1 MKIGQIVKERYE
13 ILEILGEGGM
23 AFVYKARD
31 MQLERFV
38 AIKTLKPNY
47 VNQETFVDR
56 FKREAKTAAN
66 LNHPNIVQ
74 IFDWGIEDEP
84 YFVMEYIE
92 GNTLTSI
99 IAKNRTISL
108 SDILFIG
115 AQVSSGLHAAHQKG
129 LVHRDIKPGN
139 IMITPDGKVKVTDFG
154 IVSLQN
160 EESDITKT
168 GSILGTASYISPE
181 QAQGKPVSIESD
193 LYSLGTV
200 LYELITGKAPFSGD
214 SPISTAT
221 KHLTEK
227 PEKPS
232 LFRRDLPK
240 GVESAIL
247 KLLEKATYDR
257 FKSAEDL
264 RATLLQQRKALQ
276 SEQTRENLVDL
287 TNPKVKL
294 RFTLPALIISIGVV
308 IGTVWT
314 LTQVFDGLPVDGG
327 APTLIEIP
335 DLTGS
340 EQAQALEDLQNLG
353 FKVGIENSAD
363 ASVPA
368 GSVIRT
374 QPPSNTVINPDSLVT
389 IIVSVGP
396 EAFPIPYVLDIETER
411 AIYVVEESGF
421 TLGQLLEVNDEN
433 IPRGFVISQNPVAGT
448 KMSPGTKVDLVV
460 SKGPSLIEISD
471 LSRKSPEDAIQILET
486 LGFEYELIEEYSEDV
501 EIGLVSG
508 TIPEAGEIVTP
519 DELIQVIVSLGI
531 KIEVPEV
538 EGLGYEDAINI
549 LEELGLVVTVSGD
562 TNGVV
567 RKQIPRKGEFVEPEG
582 VVELTFGRLRTKKL
596 KIELINWYKNNKRS
610 FSWRNTKILGKFY

>member
-1 MKIGQIVKERYE
+1 MKIGQIVKDRYE

-31 MQLERFV
+31 TQLERFV

-47 VNQETFVDR
+47 VNQETFVER

-115 AQVSSGLHAAHQKG
+115 AQVSNGLHAAHQKG

-200 LYELITGKAPFSGD
+200 LYELIAGKPPFTGD
-214 SPISTAT
+214 TPISTAT

-227 PEKPS
+227 PEKLS
-232 LFRRDLPK
+232 SFRRDLPK
-240 GVESAIL
+240 GVENTIM
-247 KLLEKATYDR
+247 KMLEKATYDR
-257 FKSAEDL
+257 FKSAEDV
-264 RATLLQQRKALQ
+264 RATLLQQRKSLQ
-276 SEQTRENLVDL
+276 FEQTRENLVDL
-287 TNPKVKL
+287 TNPKIKL
-294 RFTLPALIISIGVV
+294 RFTLPALLISIGVV
-308 IGTVWT
+308 VGTIWT

-327 APTLIEIP
+327 SPTLVEIP

-363 ASVPA
+363 PSVPA

-374 QPPSNTVINPDSLVT
+374 QPQSNTVVNPDSLVT

-396 EAFPIPYVLDIETER
+396 EAFPIPYVLDIEKER
-411 AIYVVEESGF
+411 AVYVVEESGF
-421 TLGQLLEVNDEN
+421 ILGQLLEVNDDN

-448 KMSPGTKVDLVV
+448 KMSPGSTVDLVI

-486 LGFEYELIEEYSEDV
+486 LGFEYELIEEFSEDI

-508 TIPEAGEIVTP
+508 TLPEAGEIVTP

-538 EGLGYEDAINI
+538 EGLNYENAIKI
-549 LEELGLVVTVSGD
+549 LEELNLVVTVNGD
-562 TNGVV
+562 TSGLV
-567 RKQIPRKGEFVEPEG
+567 RKQIPRKGEFLEPEG
-582 VVELTFGRLRTKKL
+582 VVELTFG
-596 KIELINWYKNNKRS
+596 S
-610 FSWRNTKILGKFY
+610 

>member
-74 IFDWGIEDEP
+74 IFDWGIEKEP
-84 YFVMEYIE
+84 YFVMEFIE

-115 AQVSSGLHAAHQKG
+115 AQVSNGLHAAHQKG

-232 LFRRDLPK
+232 MFRRDLPK
-240 GVESAIL
+240 GVETAIL

-308 IGTVWT
+308 IGTIWT
-314 LTQVFDGLPVDGG
+314 LTQVFDGLPTDGG
-327 APTLIEIP
+327 MPTLIEIP

-353 FKVGIENSAD
+353 FKIGIENSAD

-374 QPPSNTVINPDSLVT
+374 QPPSNTIVNPDSLVT

-411 AIYVVEESGF
+411 AIYIVEESGF

-433 IPRGFVISQNPVAGT
+433 IPRGFIISQNPVAGT
-448 KMSPGTKVDLVV
+448 KMSPGTAVDLVV
-460 SKGPSLIEISD
+460 SKGPSLIVISD

-508 TIPEAGEIVTP
+508 TIPESGEIVTP

-538 EGLGYEDAINI
+538 EGLVYEDAINI
-549 LEELGLVVTVSGD
+549 LEELGLVATVTGD

-567 RKQIPRKGEFVEPEG
+567 RKQIPRKGEFVEPES
-582 VVELTFGRLRTKKL
+582 VVELTFG
-596 KIELINWYKNNKRS
+596 S
-610 FSWRNTKILGKFY
+610 

>member
-13 ILEILGEGGM
+13 ILQVLGEGGM

-31 MQLERFV
+31 TQLERFV

-74 IFDWGIEDEP
+74 IFDWGIEEEP

-92 GNTLTSI
+92 GDTLTSI
-99 IAKNRTISL
+99 ISKNKTISL

-168 GSILGTASYISPE
+168 GSVLGTASYISPE

-200 LYELITGKAPFSGD
+200 LYELITGKTPFSGD

-227 PEKPS
+227 PEKLS
-232 LFRRDLPK
+232 TYRKDLPR
-240 GVESAIL
+240 GVENAIL

-264 RATLLQQRKALQ
+264 RATLLQQRKMLQ

-287 TNPKVKL
+287 TNPKIKL
-294 RFTLPALIISIGVV
+294 RFTLPALLLSVGVV
-308 IGTVWT
+308 IGTIWT
-314 LTQVFDGLPVDGG
+314 LTKVFDGLPVDGG
-327 APTLIEIP
+327 TQTLVEIP

-340 EQAQALEDLQNLG
+340 EQAQALQDLQSLG
-353 FKVGIENSAD
+353 FKVGIENAAD
-363 ASVPA
+363 SSVPA

-374 QPPSNTVINPDSLVT
+374 QPPSNTIINPESLVT

-396 EAFPIPYVLDIETER
+396 EAFPIPYILDIETER

-421 TLGQLLEVNDEN
+421 ILGQLLEVNDNN

-448 KMSPGTKVDLVV
+448 KMSPGSSVDLVV

-486 LGFEYELIEEYSEDV
+486 LGFKYELVEEYSEDI

-508 TIPEAGEIVTP
+508 TLPEAGEIVTP
-519 DELIQVIVSLGI
+519 DQIIQVVVSLGI
-531 KIEVPEV
+531 RIEMPEV
-538 EGLGYEDAINI
+538 DGLSYEEAISI
-549 LEELGLVVTVSGD
+549 LEELDLIPTVVGD
-562 TNGVV
+562 TSGKV
-567 RKQIPRKGEFVEPEG
+567 RMQIPRKGEFVEPG
-582 VVELTFGRLRTKKL
+582 QVVELTFGD
-596 KIELINWYKNNKRS
+596 
-610 FSWRNTKILGKFY
+610 

>member
-264 RATLLQQRKALQ
+264 RATLLQQRKSLQ

-294 RFTLPALIISIGVV
+294 RFTLPALVISIGVV
-308 IGTVWT
+308 FGTIWT

-448 KMSPGTKVDLVV
+448 KMSPGTSVDLVV

-567 RKQIPRKGEFVEPEG
+567 RKQIPRKGEFLEPEG
-582 VVELTFGRLRTKKL
+582 VVELTFG
-596 KIELINWYKNNKRS
+596 S
-610 FSWRNTKILGKFY
+610 

>member
-31 MQLERFV
+31 TQLERFV

-74 IFDWGIEDEP
+74 IFDWGIEGEP

-200 LYELITGKAPFSGD
+200 LYELIAGKAPFSGD

-232 LFRRDLPK
+232 VFRRDLPK

-327 APTLIEIP
+327 APALVEIP

-421 TLGQLLEVNDEN
+421 ILGQLLEVNDEN

-519 DELIQVIVSLGI
+519 DQLIQVVVSLGI
-531 KIEVPEV
+531 RIEMPEV
-538 EGLGYEDAINI
+538 DGLSYEDAINI
-549 LEELGLVVTVSGD
+549 LEELNLIATVVGD
-562 TNGVV
+562 TNGKV
-567 RKQIPRKGEFVEPEG
+567 RKQIPRKGEFVEPG
-582 VVELTFGRLRTKKL
+582 QVVELTFGD
-596 KIELINWYKNNKRS
+596 
-610 FSWRNTKILGKFY
+610 

>member
-1 MKIGQIVKERYE
+1 MKIGQIVKDRYE

-99 IAKNRTISL
+99 IAKKRTISL

-240 GVESAIL
+240 GVETAIL

-294 RFTLPALIISIGVV
+294 RFTLPALIVSIGVV
-308 IGTVWT
+308 FGTIWT

-327 APTLIEIP
+327 APTLVEIP

-368 GSVIRT
+368 GFVIRT
-374 QPPSNTVINPDSLVT
+374 QPSSNTVINPDSLVT

-396 EAFPIPYVLDIETER
+396 EAFPIPYILDIETER

-448 KMSPGTKVDLVV
+448 KMSPGSAVDLVV

-486 LGFEYELIEEYSEDV
+486 LGFEYELIEEFSENV
-501 EIGLVSG
+501 EVGLVSG

-538 EGLGYEDAINI
+538 EGLGYEGAINI
-549 LEELGLVVTVSGD
+549 LEELGLVATVSGD
-562 TNGVV
+562 TNGIV
-567 RKQIPRKGEFVEPEG
+567 RKQMPRKGEFLEPEG
-582 VVELTFGRLRTKKL
+582 VVELTFG
-596 KIELINWYKNNKRS
+596 N
-610 FSWRNTKILGKFY
+610 

>member
-1 MKIGQIVKERYE
+1 MKIGQIVKDRYE

-31 MQLERFV
+31 TQLERLV

-47 VNQETFVDR
+47 VNQETFVER

-84 YFVMEYIE
+84 FFVMEYIE

-115 AQVSSGLHAAHQKG
+115 AQVSSGLHAAHEKG

-200 LYELITGKAPFSGD
+200 LYELITGKPPFAGD
-214 SPISTAT
+214 TPISTAT
-221 KHLTEK
+221 KHLTER

-232 LFRRDLPK
+232 SFRRDLPK
-240 GVESAIL
+240 GVESAIM

-264 RATLLQQRKALQ
+264 RATLLQQRKSLQ

-287 TNPKVKL
+287 TNPKIKL
-294 RFTLPALIISIGVV
+294 RFTLPALLISIGVV

-340 EQAQALEDLQNLG
+340 DQAQALEDLQNLG
-353 FKVGIENSAD
+353 FKVGIENAANS
-363 ASVPA
+363 SVPS
-368 GSVIRT
+368 GSVIQT
-374 QPPSNTVINPDSLVT
+374 QPQSNTVVNPDSLVT

-396 EAFPIPYVLDIETER
+396 EAFPIPYVLDIETDR

-421 TLGQLLEVNDEN
+421 ALGQLLEVNDDN
-433 IPRGFVISQNPVAGT
+433 IPRGFIISQNPIAGT
-448 KMSPGTKVDLVV
+448 KMSPGSTVDLVV
-460 SKGPSLIEISD
+460 SKGPSLIKISD

-508 TIPEAGEIVTP
+508 TLPEVGEIVAP
-519 DELIQVIVSLGI
+519 DQVIQVIVSLGI

-538 EGLGYEDAINI
+538 EGLNYEDAIKV
-549 LEELGLVVTVSGD
+549 LEELNLVVTVNGE
-562 TNGVV
+562 TNGIV
-567 RKQIPRKGEFVEPEG
+567 RKQIPRKGEFLEPEG
-582 VVELTFGRLRTKKL
+582 VVELTFG
-596 KIELINWYKNNKRS
+596 N
-610 FSWRNTKILGKFY
+610 

>member
-13 ILEILGEGGM
+13 ILEVLGEGGM

-31 MQLERFV
+31 TQLERFV

-74 IFDWGIEDEP
+74 IFDWGIEEEP

-264 RATLLQQRKALQ
+264 RATLLQQRKSLQ

-294 RFTLPALIISIGVV
+294 RFTLPALIVSIGVV

-363 ASVPA
+363 SSVPA

-374 QPPSNTVINPDSLVT
+374 QPPSNTIINPDSLVT

-411 AIYVVEESGF
+411 AIYLVEENGF

-448 KMSPGTKVDLVV
+448 KMSPGTTVDLVV
-460 SKGPSLIEISD
+460 SKGPSLIKISD

-486 LGFEYELIEEYSEDV
+486 LGFKYELIEEYSEDI

-508 TIPEAGEIVTP
+508 TLPKAGEIVTP
-519 DELIQVIVSLGI
+519 DVLIQVIVSLGI
-531 KIEVPEV
+531 RIEVPEV
-538 EGLGYEDAINI
+538 EGLKYEDAIRV
-549 LEELGLVVTVSGD
+549 LEELGLVATVSGD
-562 TNGVV
+562 TNDVV
-567 RKQIPRKGEFVEPEG
+567 RKQIPRKGEFIEPEG
-582 VVELTFGRLRTKKL
+582 VVELTFG
-596 KIELINWYKNNKRS
+596 N
-610 FSWRNTKILGKFY
+610 

>member
-31 MQLERFV
+31 TQLERFV
-38 AIKTLKPNY
+38 AIKTLKPTY

-108 SDILFIG
+108 SDVLFIG

-181 QAQGKPVSIESD
+181 QAQGKSVSIESD

-264 RATLLQQRKALQ
+264 RAILLQQRKALQ

-294 RFTLPALIISIGVV
+294 RFTLPALILSIGVV

-314 LTQVFDGLPVDGG
+314 LTQVFDGLPADGG
-327 APTLIEIP
+327 APTLVEIP

-353 FKVGIENSAD
+353 FKVGIENSAN

-411 AIYVVEESGF
+411 AIYVIEESGF
-421 TLGQLLEVNDEN
+421 NLGQLLEVNDDS

-448 KMSPGTKVDLVV
+448 KMSPGTTVDLVV

-486 LGFEYELIEEYSEDV
+486 LGFEYELIEEYSEDI

-519 DELIQVIVSLGI
+519 DQLIQVVVSLGI
-531 KIEVPEV
+531 RIEMPEV
-538 EGLGYEDAINI
+538 DGLSYEDAINI
-549 LEELGLVVTVSGD
+549 LEELNLIPTIIGD
-562 TNGVV
+562 TNGKV
-567 RKQIPRKGEFVEPEG
+567 RQQIPRKGEFVEPG
-582 VVELTFGRLRTKKL
+582 QVVELTFGD
-596 KIELINWYKNNKRS
+596 
-610 FSWRNTKILGKFY
+610 

>member
-31 MQLERFV
+31 MHLERFV

-74 IFDWGIEDEP
+74 IFDWGIEGEP
-84 YFVMEYIE
+84 FFVMEYIE

-99 IAKNRTISL
+99 ITKNRTISL

-240 GVESAIL
+240 GVETAIL

-294 RFTLPALIISIGVV
+294 RFTLPALVMSIGVV
-308 IGTVWT
+308 FGTIWT

-353 FKVGIENSAD
+353 FKVGIENSAN

-374 QPPSNTVINPDSLVT
+374 QPPSNTIINPDSLVT

-396 EAFPIPYVLDIETER
+396 EAFPIPYVLNIETER

-448 KMSPGTKVDLVV
+448 KMSPGATVDLVI
-460 SKGPSLIEISD
+460 SKGPSLIELSD
-471 LSRKSPEDAIQILET
+471 LSRKSPEDALQILET

-501 EIGLVSG
+501 EFGLVSG

-519 DELIQVIVSLGI
+519 DELIKVIVSLGI

-538 EGLGYEDAINI
+538 EGLGYEDAIKI
-549 LEELGLVVTVSGD
+549 LEELGLVATVSGD

-567 RKQIPRKGEFVEPEG
+567 RKQIPRKGEFLEPES
-582 VVELTFGRLRTKKL
+582 VVELTFG
-596 KIELINWYKNNKRS
+596 S
-610 FSWRNTKILGKFY
+610 

>member
-13 ILEILGEGGM
+13 ILQVLGEGGM

-31 MQLERFV
+31 TQLERFV

-74 IFDWGIEDEP
+74 IFDWGIEEEP

-92 GNTLTSI
+92 GDTLTSI
-99 IAKNRTISL
+99 ISKNKTISL

-168 GSILGTASYISPE
+168 GSVLGTASYISPE

-200 LYELITGKAPFSGD
+200 LYELITGKTPFSGD

-227 PEKPS
+227 PEKLS
-232 LFRRDLPK
+232 TYRKDLPR
-240 GVESAIL
+240 GVENAIL

-264 RATLLQQRKALQ
+264 RATLLQQRKMLQ

-287 TNPKVKL
+287 TNPKIKL
-294 RFTLPALIISIGVV
+294 RFTLPALLLSVGVV
-308 IGTVWT
+308 IGTIWT
-314 LTQVFDGLPVDGG
+314 LTKVFDGLPVDGG
-327 APTLIEIP
+327 TQTLVEIP

-340 EQAQALEDLQNLG
+340 EQAQALEDLQSLG
-353 FKVGIENSAD
+353 FKVGIENAAD
-363 ASVPA
+363 SSVPA

-374 QPPSNTVINPDSLVT
+374 QPPSNTIINPESLVT

-396 EAFPIPYVLDIETER
+396 EAFPIPYILDIETER

-421 TLGQLLEVNDEN
+421 ILGQLLEVNDNN

-448 KMSPGTKVDLVV
+448 KMSPGSSVDLVV

-471 LSRKSPEDAIQILET
+471 LSRKSPEDAVQILET
-486 LGFEYELIEEYSEDV
+486 LGFKYELVEEYSEDI

-508 TIPEAGEIVTP
+508 TLPEAGEIVTP
-519 DELIQVIVSLGI
+519 DQIIQVVVSLGI
-531 KIEVPEV
+531 RIEMPEV
-538 EGLGYEDAINI
+538 DGLSYEEAISI
-549 LEELGLVVTVSGD
+549 LEELDLIPTVVGD
-562 TNGVV
+562 TSGKV
-567 RKQIPRKGEFVEPEG
+567 RMQIPRKGEFVEPG
-582 VVELTFGRLRTKKL
+582 QVVELTFGD
-596 KIELINWYKNNKRS
+596 
-610 FSWRNTKILGKFY
+610 

>member
-1 MKIGQIVKERYE
+1 MKIGQIVKDRYE

-31 MQLERFV
+31 TQLERLV

-47 VNQETFVDR
+47 VNQETFVER

-84 YFVMEYIE
+84 FFVMEYIE

-115 AQVSSGLHAAHQKG
+115 AQVSSGLHAAHEKG

-200 LYELITGKAPFSGD
+200 LYELITGKPPFVGD
-214 SPISTAT
+214 TPISTAT
-221 KHLTEK
+221 KHLTER

-232 LFRRDLPK
+232 SFRRDLPK
-240 GVESAIL
+240 GVESAIM

-264 RATLLQQRKALQ
+264 RATLLQQRKSLQ

-287 TNPKVKL
+287 TNPKIKL
-294 RFTLPALIISIGVV
+294 RFTLPALLMSIGVV

-340 EQAQALEDLQNLG
+340 DQAQALEDLQNLG
-353 FKVGIENSAD
+353 FKVGIENAAD
-363 ASVPA
+363 SSVPS
-368 GSVIRT
+368 GSVIQT
-374 QPPSNTVINPDSLVT
+374 QPQSNTIVNPDSLVT

-396 EAFPIPYVLDIETER
+396 EAFPIPYVLDIETDR

-421 TLGQLLEVNDEN
+421 ALGQLLEVNDDN
-433 IPRGFVISQNPVAGT
+433 IPRGFIISQNPVAGT
-448 KMSPGTKVDLVV
+448 KMSPGSTVDLVV
-460 SKGPSLIEISD
+460 SKGPSLIKISD

-508 TIPEAGEIVTP
+508 TLPEVGEIVAP
-519 DELIQVIVSLGI
+519 DQVIQVIVSLGI

-538 EGLGYEDAINI
+538 EGLNYEDAIKV
-549 LEELGLVVTVSGD
+549 LEELNLVVTVNGE
-562 TNGVV
+562 TNGIV
-567 RKQIPRKGEFVEPEG
+567 RKQIPRKGEFLEPEG
-582 VVELTFGRLRTKKL
+582 VVELTFG
-596 KIELINWYKNNKRS
+596 N
-610 FSWRNTKILGKFY
+610 

>member
-1 MKIGQIVKERYE
+1 MKIGQIVKDRYE

-31 MQLERFV
+31 TQLERLV

-47 VNQETFVDR
+47 VNQETFVER

-84 YFVMEYIE
+84 FFVMEYIE

-115 AQVSSGLHAAHQKG
+115 AQVSSGLHAAHEKG

-200 LYELITGKAPFSGD
+200 LYELITGKPPFAGD
-214 SPISTAT
+214 TPISTAT
-221 KHLTEK
+221 KHLTER

-232 LFRRDLPK
+232 SFRRDLPK
-240 GVESAIL
+240 GVESAIM

-264 RATLLQQRKALQ
+264 RATLLQQRKSLQ

-287 TNPKVKL
+287 TNPKIKL
-294 RFTLPALIISIGVV
+294 RFTLPALLISIGVV

-340 EQAQALEDLQNLG
+340 DQAQALEDLQNLG
-353 FKVGIENSAD
+353 FKVGIENAAD
-363 ASVPA
+363 SSVPS
-368 GSVIRT
+368 GSVIQT
-374 QPPSNTVINPDSLVT
+374 QPQSNTIVNPDSLVT

-396 EAFPIPYVLDIETER
+396 EAFPIPYVLDIETDR

-421 TLGQLLEVNDEN
+421 ALGQLLEVNDDN
-433 IPRGFVISQNPVAGT
+433 IPRGFIISQNPVAGT
-448 KMSPGTKVDLVV
+448 KMSPGSTVDLVV
-460 SKGPSLIEISD
+460 SKGPSLIKISD

-508 TIPEAGEIVTP
+508 TLPEVGEIVAP
-519 DELIQVIVSLGI
+519 DQVIQVIVSLGI

-538 EGLGYEDAINI
+538 EGLNYEDAIKV
-549 LEELGLVVTVSGD
+549 LEELNLVVTVNGE
-562 TNGVV
+562 TNGIV
-567 RKQIPRKGEFVEPEG
+567 RKQIPRKGEFLEPEG
-582 VVELTFGRLRTKKL
+582 VVELTFG
-596 KIELINWYKNNKRS
+596 N
-610 FSWRNTKILGKFY
+610 

>member
-108 SDILFIG
+108 GDILFIG

-232 LFRRDLPK
+232 LYRRDLPK

-247 KLLEKATYDR
+247 KLLEKASYDR

-363 ASVPA
+363 SSVPA

-448 KMSPGTKVDLVV
+448 KMSPGTTVDLVV

-508 TIPEAGEIVTP
+508 TLPEAGEIVTP

-531 KIEVPEV
+531 RIEVPEI
-538 EGLGYEDAINI
+538 EGLKYEDAIRV
-549 LEELGLVVTVSGD
+549 LEELGLVATVSGD
-562 TNGVV
+562 TNDVV
-567 RKQIPRKGEFVEPEG
+567 RKQIPRKGEFIEPEG
-582 VVELTFGRLRTKKL
+582 VVELTFG
-596 KIELINWYKNNKRS
+596 N
-610 FSWRNTKILGKFY
+610 

>member
-74 IFDWGIEDEP
+74 IFDWGIEKEP

-115 AQVSSGLHAAHQKG
+115 AQVSNGLHAAHQKG

-200 LYELITGKAPFSGD
+200 LYELITGRAPFSGD

-232 LFRRDLPK
+232 MFRRDLPR
-240 GVESAIL
+240 GVETAIL

-308 IGTVWT
+308 IGTIWT
-314 LTQVFDGLPVDGG
+314 LTQVFDGLPTDGG

-353 FKVGIENSAD
+353 FKIGIENSAD

-374 QPPSNTVINPDSLVT
+374 QPPSNTIVNPDSLVT

-411 AIYVVEESGF
+411 AIYIVEESGF

-433 IPRGFVISQNPVAGT
+433 IPRGFIISQNPVAGT
-448 KMSPGTKVDLVV
+448 KMSPGTTVDLVV
-460 SKGPSLIEISD
+460 SKGPSLIVISD

-531 KIEVPEV
+531 KIEVPEI
-538 EGLGYEDAINI
+538 EGLVYEDAINI
-549 LEELGLVVTVSGD
+549 LEELGLVATVTGD

-567 RKQIPRKGEFVEPEG
+567 RKQIPRKGEFIEPEG
-582 VVELTFGRLRTKKL
+582 VVELTFG
-596 KIELINWYKNNKRS
+596 S
-610 FSWRNTKILGKFY
+610 

>member
-13 ILEILGEGGM
+13 ILQVLGEGGM

-31 MQLERFV
+31 TQLERFV

-74 IFDWGIEDEP
+74 IFDWGIEEEP

-92 GNTLTSI
+92 GDTLTSI
-99 IAKNRTISL
+99 ISKNKTISL

-168 GSILGTASYISPE
+168 GSVLGTASYISPE

-200 LYELITGKAPFSGD
+200 LYELITGRTPFSGD

-227 PEKPS
+227 PEKLS
-232 LFRRDLPK
+232 TYRKDLPR
-240 GVESAIL
+240 GVENAIL

-264 RATLLQQRKALQ
+264 RATLLQQRKMLQ

-287 TNPKVKL
+287 TNPKIKL
-294 RFTLPALIISIGVV
+294 RFTLPALLLSVGVV
-308 IGTVWT
+308 IGTIWT
-314 LTQVFDGLPVDGG
+314 LTKVFDGLPVDGG
-327 APTLIEIP
+327 TQTLVEIP

-340 EQAQALEDLQNLG
+340 EQAQALEDLQSLG
-353 FKVGIENSAD
+353 FKVGIENAAD
-363 ASVPA
+363 SSVPA

-374 QPPSNTVINPDSLVT
+374 QPPSNTIINPESLVT

-396 EAFPIPYVLDIETER
+396 EAFPIPYILDIETER

-421 TLGQLLEVNDEN
+421 ILGQLLEVNDNN

-448 KMSPGTKVDLVV
+448 KMSPGSSVDLVV

-471 LSRKSPEDAIQILET
+471 LSRKSPEDAVQILET
-486 LGFEYELIEEYSEDV
+486 LGFKYELVEEYSEDI

-508 TIPEAGEIVTP
+508 TLPEAGEIVTP
-519 DELIQVIVSLGI
+519 DQIIQVVVSLGI
-531 KIEVPEV
+531 RIEMPEV
-538 EGLGYEDAINI
+538 DGLSYEEAISI
-549 LEELGLVVTVSGD
+549 LEELDLIPTIVGD
-562 TNGVV
+562 TSGKV
-567 RKQIPRKGEFVEPEG
+567 RMQIPRKGEFVEPG
-582 VVELTFGRLRTKKL
+582 QVVELTFGD
-596 KIELINWYKNNKRS
+596 
-610 FSWRNTKILGKFY
+610 

>member
-31 MQLERFV
+31 TQLERFV

-74 IFDWGIEDEP
+74 IFDWGIEEEP
-84 YFVMEYIE
+84 FFVMEYIE

-200 LYELITGKAPFSGD
+200 LYELIAGKAPFSGD

-232 LFRRDLPK
+232 VFRRDLPK

-327 APTLIEIP
+327 APALVEIP

-448 KMSPGTKVDLVV
+448 KMSPGTAVDLVV

-501 EIGLVSG
+501 EVGLVSG

-519 DELIQVIVSLGI
+519 DQLIQVIVSLGI
-531 KIEVPEV
+531 IIEMPEV
-538 EGLGYEDAINI
+538 DGLSYEDAINI
-549 LEELGLVVTVSGD
+549 LEELNLIATVVGD
-562 TNGVV
+562 TNGRV
-567 RKQIPRKGEFVEPEG
+567 RKQIPRKGELVEPG
-582 VVELTFGRLRTKKL
+582 QVVELTFGD
-596 KIELINWYKNNKRS
+596 
-610 FSWRNTKILGKFY
+610 